1 MRFGYG
7 TVSLGIATVMLL
19 LVSPAHAHELT
30 EKQAKKALKPIAAEL
45 IPTVG
50 PVIAQKLPG
59 ATVTGSRVAACEIKK
74 SHRADCAI
82 VFLVQGAST
91 GETECGMDGR
101 VQFKSKRSRKL
112 KVSTGRGLVCF
123 FTAPLP

>member
-7 TVSLGIATVMLL
+7 LSLGVAIMTLL

-30 EKQAKKALKPIAAEL
+30 EKQAKKALKPVAAEL
-45 IPTVG
+45 IATVG

-59 ATVTGSRVAACEIKK
+59 GTVTKSRVAACKIKK

-82 VFLVQGAST
+82 VFVVEGAST
-91 GETECGMDGR
+91 GETECGMEAR

-112 KVSTGRGLVCF
+112 KISTGGGLVCF
-123 FTAPLP
+123 FPIPLS

>member
-7 TVSLGIATVMLL
+7 TLSLGVAIMMLL
-19 LVSPAHAHELT
+19 LVSPAYAHELT
-30 EKQAKKALKPIAAEL
+30 EKQAKKALNPIAAEL
-45 IPTVG
+45 IPTVS
-50 PVIAQKLPG
+50 PLIAQKLPG
-59 ATVTGSRVAACEIKK
+59 ATVTKSRVAACEIKK

-82 VFLVQGAST
+82 VFSVQGAST

-112 KVSTGRGLVCF
+112 KISTGGGLVCF
-123 FTAPLP
+123 FSVPLS